1 MKMGEVKLGR
11 LVFMNAEARP
21 KNILIE
27 CSAQSVAHIMDWY
40 GGYCA
45 GDRYTVAFNGR
56 NVPMDINGEC
66 LLTVDELEKE

>member
-1 MKMGEVKLGR
+1 MSKVKLGR
-11 LVFMNAEARP
+11 LVFMNAETRP

-27 CSAQSVAHIMDWY
+27 CSAQSVADIMDWY
-40 GGYCA
+40 GGYHE